1 MLQTYHIILS
11 KTQLSHSARAT
22 HLTSPFSFS
31 THHNNSISYSKGF
44 LWTYKT
50 GEDTTKCIN
59 SIHNPFP
66 ESLIGSPWTRMFQTI
81 HLSLQNNMPFIV
93 SRISTNTKATS
104 IGISSLLPTYY
115 ILSVSPSKFNTND
128 WFLPQIIKLA
138 TYSGNN

>member
-1 MLQTYHIILS
+1 M
-11 KTQLSHSARAT
+11 
-22 HLTSPFSFS
+22 
-31 THHNNSISYSKGF
+31 
-44 LWTYKT
+44 YKT

-59 SIHNPFP
+59 SIHNPFL

-104 IGISSLLPTYY
+104 IGISSLLPMYY